1 MGDETASVSQAVAWA
16 EMNGKFDQMIQSI
29 DTVKDKQEEMADD
42 IAKIKEAVYNPDS
55 GLFARLKE
63 LDIRI
68 IQLETWKATNSRV
81 MWLVGGSVVGLLVK
95 TAWSVLFP

>member
-1 MGDETASVSQAVAWA
+1 MTDDEQQKLTVMLV
-16 EMNGKFDQMIQSI
+16 EMSTKLEILL
-29 DTVKDKQEEMADD
+29 DKQEELADN
-42 IAKIKEAVYNPDS
+42 ISKIKEAVYNPDS

-68 IQLETWKATNSRV
+68 IQLETWKAANSKV

-95 TAWSVLFP
+95 TIWTVLFP

>member
-1 MGDETASVSQAVAWA
+1 MTDEEQQKLTVMLV
-16 EMNGKFDQMIQSI
+16 EMSTKLEILL
-29 DTVKDKQEEMADD
+29 DKQEELADN
-42 IAKIKEAVYNPDS
+42 ISKIKEAVYNPDS

-68 IQLETWKATNSRV
+68 IQLETWKAANSKV

-95 TAWSVLFP
+95 TIWAVLFP

>member
-1 MGDETASVSQAVAWA
+1 MTDDEQQKLTVMLV
-16 EMNGKFDQMIQSI
+16 EMSTKLEILL
-29 DTVKDKQEEMADD
+29 DKQEELADN
-42 IAKIKEAVYNPDS
+42 ISKIKEAVYNPDS

-81 MWLVGGSVVGLLVK
+81 MWLVGGSGVGLVVK

>member
-1 MGDETASVSQAVAWA
+1 MTDDEQQKLTVMLV
-16 EMNGKFDQMIQSI
+16 EMSTKLEILL
-29 DTVKDKQEEMADD
+29 DKQEELADN
-42 IAKIKEAVYNPDS
+42 ISKIKEAVYNPDS

-68 IQLETWKATNSRV
+68 IQLETWKAANSKI

-95 TAWSVLFP
+95 TIWTVLFP